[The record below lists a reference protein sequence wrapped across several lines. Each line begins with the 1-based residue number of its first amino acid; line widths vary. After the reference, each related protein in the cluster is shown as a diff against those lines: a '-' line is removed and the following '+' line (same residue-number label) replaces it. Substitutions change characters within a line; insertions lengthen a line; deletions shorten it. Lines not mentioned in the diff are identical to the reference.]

1 MAFGFPKVV
10 VEEGDKPL
18 LGDNVGDGGDG
29 VILPT
34 LFVGKRSNA
43 ARCLTLNVFVQ
54 ANLILSNIDMNRLI
68 RLLCPLIIRCIEI
81 AESDLRSSCIL
92 FICDSK
98 L

>member
-34 LFVGKRSNA
+34 LFVGKRSDA

-54 ANLILSNIDMNRLI
+54 ANLMLSNIDISRLM
-68 RLLCPLIIRCIEI
+68 RLLCLLIIRCIEI
-81 AESDLRSSCIL
+81 AESDLRRSCIL
-92 FICDSK
+92 FICNNE